1 MTLTVAEKIPHCFG
15 VIANDN
21 YKSADARIAQSFY
34 NVLQNRFA
42 AHFDHRFRKIDS
54 EFAHAR
60 AASGCQHD
68 RFVDLGHI
76 GARLIT

>member
-21 YKSADARIAQSFY
+21 YKSACARIAQSFY

-54 EFAHAR
+54 EFTHAR
-60 AASGCQHD
+60 TASGCQHD